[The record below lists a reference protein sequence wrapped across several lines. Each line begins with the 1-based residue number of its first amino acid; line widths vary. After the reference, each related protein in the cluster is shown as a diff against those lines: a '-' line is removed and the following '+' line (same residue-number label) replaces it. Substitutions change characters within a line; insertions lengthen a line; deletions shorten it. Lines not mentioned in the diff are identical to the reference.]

1 MTVRNIRGTSDSRRG
16 TAWLR
21 MWKETNGIAASTP
34 IPCAVSRCTETATVG
49 AHVVKQYT
57 GMRQFIIPMC
67 QHHNQ
72 TYGVEL
78 PINANITPLPVN
90 P

>member
-16 TAWLR
+16 TAWLLL
-21 MWKETNGIAASTP
+21 WKTANGFAPSAGV
-34 IPCAVSRCTETATVG
+34 PCAVSRCTATATVG
-49 AHVVKQYT
+49 AHVVKPYT
-57 GMRQFIIPMC
+57 GMRQFIVPMC

-72 TYGVEL
+72 TYGIDL
-78 PINANITPLPVN
+78 TINAGITPLPVN